1 MKKAD
6 NAMPFYLE
14 IDFKVYHAA
23 LQKNSVLNN
32 MSNVD
37 HLYVYNLWYFSSLM
51 PVQFMIIAAYINFS
65 RKLHTAV
72 RNIRRVKTE
81 DP

>member
-14 IDFKVYHAA
+14 IDLKIYHAA
-23 LQKNSVLNN
+23 FQKNSVLNN

-37 HLYVYNLWYFSSLM
+37 HLYVYNL
-51 PVQFMIIAAYINFS
+51 
-65 RKLHTAV
+65 
-72 RNIRRVKTE
+72 
-81 DP
+81 

>member
-14 IDFKVYHAA
+14 IDLKIYHAA
-23 LQKNSVLNN
+23 FQKNSVLNN

-51 PVQFMIIAAYINFS
+51 PVQFMVIAAYINF
-65 RKLHTAV
+65 HE
-72 RNIRRVKTE
+72 NFIRPFE
-81 DP
+81 I

>member
-14 IDFKVYHAA
+14 IDLKIYHAA
-23 LQKNSVLNN
+23 FQKNSVLNN

-51 PVQFMIIAAYINFS
+51 PVQFMVIAAYINF
-65 RKLHTAV
+65 HE
-72 RNIRRVKTE
+72 NFIRLFE
-81 DP
+81 I

>member
-14 IDFKVYHAA
+14 IDLKIYHAA
-23 LQKNSVLNN
+23 FQKNSVLNN

-37 HLYVYNLWYFSSLM
+37 HLYMYNLWYFSSLM
-51 PVQFMIIAAYINFS
+51 PVQFMVIAAYINFHENS
-65 RKLHTAV
+65 
-72 RNIRRVKTE
+72 IRPFE
-81 DP
+81 I